1 MDQMMG
7 DIAAMG
13 GELFVMD
20 DGWFGDKY
28 PRKNDS
34 YALGDWTVDKTKLPG
49 GLQSLLDNA
58 RKHGIRFGIWLEP
71 EMANTKSE
79 LYEKHPEWIIKAP
92 EREVVCARGGT
103 QVVLDLSNPQVQV
116 LSYRRWTN

>member
-1 MDQMMG
+1 MMG

-28 PRKNDS
+28 PRKNYS

-49 GLQSLLDNA
+49 GCLLYTSSGA
-58 RKHGIRFGIWLEP
+58 KPIRTSSRFAFPTSRRYL
-71 EMANTKSE
+71 KSPI
-79 LYEKHPEWIIKAP
+79 LMP
-92 EREVVCARGGT
+92 CST
-103 QVVLDLSNPQVQV
+103 
-116 LSYRRWTN
+116 